1 MPAFRSAVSNKQEE
15 DLMRIVF
22 ALIILAVL
30 SMNTAMAQDVTSDK
44 GKLSYA
50 VGWDI
55 GQDIQRRGA
64 EFDVETIIAAIRDS
78 ASGKDP
84 QVPSD
89 EMVAMLTE
97 LQQKVRQEQA
107 AAFQKLAEENQ
118 AKSEEF
124 LNANLSKNGVVA
136 LPSGVQYRIIDE
148 GEGARPNMDS
158 TVKVHYRGSK
168 INGLEF
174 DSSFARGVPEQF
186 TVNSVLKGWQ
196 EVLPLMK
203 TGATWQVFV
212 PPELAF
218 GARGNPPVGPNE
230 ALIFDLKLV
239 EIVE

>member
-1 MPAFRSAVSNKQEE
+1 
-15 DLMRIVF
+15 MRFLF
-22 ALIILAVL
+22 ALTIMTVL
-30 SMNTAMAQDVTSDK
+30 LTGPVSAQDLTSER

-64 EFDVETIIAAIRDS
+64 EFDVDTVIAAIRDS
-78 ASGKDP
+78 AAGNDP
-84 QVPSD
+84 QVPSE
-89 EMVAMLTE
+89 EMVALLTE

-118 AKSEEF
+118 AMSEEF
-124 LNANLSKNGVVA
+124 LNSNLSKNGIVQ

-148 GEGARPNMDS
+148 GEGARPGMES

-186 TVNSVLKGWQ
+186 TVNAVLKGWQ

>member
-1 MPAFRSAVSNKQEE
+1 MAT
-15 DLMRIVF
+15 
-22 ALIILAVL
+22 
-30 SMNTAMAQDVTSDK
+30 TAMAQDVTSDK

-55 GQDIQRRGA
+55 GKDIERRGA
-64 EFDVETIIAAIRDS
+64 EFDVETLISAIRDS
-78 ASGKDP
+78 AGGKEP
-84 QVPSD
+84 KVPSE
-89 EMVAMLTE
+89 EMVTLLTE

-107 AAFQKLAEENQ
+107 EAFQKLAEENL

-124 LNANLSKNGVVA
+124 LAANRAKNGIVA
-136 LPSGVQYRIIDE
+136 LPSGIQYRIIDE
-148 GEGARPNMDS
+148 GEGARPTMES

-168 INGLEF
+168 LNGLEF
-174 DSSFARGVPEQF
+174 DSSFARGVPEEF
-186 TVNSVLKGWQ
+186 PVNSVLKGWQ

-218 GARGNPPVGPNE
+218 GPRGNPPVGPNE

-239 EIVE
+239 EIVK

>member
-1 MPAFRSAVSNKQEE
+1 MIAGLYINKQEE
-15 DLMRIVF
+15 YLMRFVF
-22 ALIILAVL
+22 AFIILAALMAGPV
-30 SMNTAMAQDVTSDK
+30 MAQDLTSEK

-55 GQDIQRRGA
+55 GEDIQRRGA
-64 EFDVETIIAAIRDS
+64 EFDVETIITAIRDS
-78 ASGKDP
+78 SAGKDP
-84 QVPSD
+84 QVPAE

-107 AAFQKLAEENQ
+107 EAFQKLSEENQ
-118 AKSEEF
+118 AASEAF
-124 LNANLSKNGVVA
+124 MAANLSKNGIVA
-136 LPSGVQYRIIDE
+136 LPSGIQYRVIEE
-148 GEGARPNMDS
+148 GEGARPGMDG

-168 INGLEF
+168 TNGHEF
-174 DSSFARGVPEQF
+174 DSSFARGVPEEF
-186 TVNSVLKGWQ
+186 SISNVLKGWQ

-203 TGATWQVFV
+203 TGATWQIFV

-239 EIVE
+239 EIVQ

>member
-1 MPAFRSAVSNKQEE
+1 
-15 DLMRIVF
+15 MRFVF
-22 ALIILAVL
+22 AITVLIAVVA
-30 SMNTAMAQDVTSDK
+30 NAAMAQDLTTDK

-55 GQDIQRRGA
+55 GKDIERRGA
-64 EFDVETIIAAIRDS
+64 EFDVEAIITAIRDS
-78 ASGKDP
+78 ASGKEP
-84 QVPSD
+84 QVPNE
-89 EMVAMLTE
+89 EMVALLTD

-107 AAFQKLAEENQ
+107 EAFQKLADENLK
-118 AKSEEF
+118 KSEEF
-124 LNANLSKNGVVA
+124 LTNNRSKTGIVA
-136 LPSGVQYRIIDE
+136 LPSGVQYRIIEE
-148 GEGARPNMDS
+148 GEGARPGMESN
-158 TVKVHYRGSK
+158 VKVHYRGSK

-174 DSSFARGVPEQF
+174 DSYFARGVPEQF
-186 TVNSVLKGWQ
+186 TVNAVLRGWQ

-203 TGATWQVFV
+203 TGSTWQVFV

>member
-1 MPAFRSAVSNKQEE
+1 
-15 DLMRIVF
+15 MRFIF
-22 ALIILAVL
+22 ALSVLALMTTPV
-30 SMNTAMAQDVTSDK
+30 MAQDLTTEK

-55 GQDIQRRGA
+55 GEDIQRRGA
-64 EFDVETIIAAIRDS
+64 EFDVEAIITAIRDS
-78 ASGKDP
+78 AAKKDP
-84 QVPSD
+84 QVPPE
-89 EMVAMLTE
+89 EMVALLTA

-107 AAFQKLAEENQ
+107 EAFQKLAEENQ
-118 AKSEEF
+118 KKADEF
-124 LNANLSKNGVVA
+124 LQANLSKNGIVA
-136 LPSGVQYRIIDE
+136 LPSGVQYRIIEE
-148 GEGARPNMDS
+148 GEGSRPGMES

-168 INGLEF
+168 IDGHEF
-174 DSSFARGVPEQF
+174 DSSFARGVPEEF

-230 ALIFDLKLV
+230 ALMFDLKLV
-239 EIVE
+239 EIIQ

>member
-1 MPAFRSAVSNKQEE
+1 MLPDFPYKQEE
-15 DLMRIVF
+15 YLMRFVF
-22 ALIILAVL
+22 ALIILAALLAGPV
-30 SMNTAMAQDVTSDK
+30 MAQDLTSDK

-55 GQDIQRRGA
+55 GEDIKRRGA

-78 ASGKDP
+78 SAAKDP
-84 QVPSD
+84 QVPRE
-89 EMVAMLTE
+89 EMAAMLTE

-107 AAFQKLAEENQ
+107 EAFQKLAEDNQ
-118 AKSEEF
+118 KAAEEF
-124 LNANLSKNGVVA
+124 MAANLSKNGIVA
-136 LPSGVQYRIIDE
+136 LPSGIQYRVIEE
-148 GEGARPNMDS
+148 GEGARPGMDS

-168 INGLEF
+168 TDGHEF
-174 DSSFARGVPEQF
+174 DSSFARGVPEEF
-186 TVNSVLKGWQ
+186 TVNTVLKGWQ

-239 EIVE
+239 EIVQ

>member
-1 MPAFRSAVSNKQEE
+1 
-15 DLMRIVF
+15 MRFVF
-22 ALIILAVL
+22 ALTAL
-30 SMNTAMAQDVTSDK
+30 SLLMATTAMAQDVTSDK

-55 GQDIQRRGA
+55 GKDIERRGA
-64 EFDVETIIAAIRDS
+64 EFDVETLISAIRDS
-78 ASGKDP
+78 AGGKEP
-84 QVPSD
+84 KVPSE
-89 EMVAMLTE
+89 EMVTLLTE

-107 AAFQKLAEENQ
+107 EAFQKLAEENL

-124 LNANLSKNGVVA
+124 LAANRAKNGIVA
-136 LPSGVQYRIIDE
+136 LPSGIQYRIIDE
-148 GEGARPNMDS
+148 GEGARPTMES

-168 INGLEF
+168 LNGLEF
-174 DSSFARGVPEQF
+174 DSSFARGVPEEF
-186 TVNSVLKGWQ
+186 PVNSVLKGWQ

-218 GARGNPPVGPNE
+218 GPRGNPPVGPNE

-239 EIVE
+239 EIVK

>member
-1 MPAFRSAVSNKQEE
+1 VLPDFPYKQEE
-15 DLMRIVF
+15 YLMRFIF
-22 ALIILAVL
+22 ALIILAALLAGPV
-30 SMNTAMAQDVTSDK
+30 MAQDLTSDK

-55 GQDIQRRGA
+55 GEDIKRRGA

-78 ASGKDP
+78 SAEKDP
-84 QVPSD
+84 QVPPE
-89 EMVAMLTE
+89 EMGAMLTE

-107 AAFQKLAEENQ
+107 EAFQKLAEDNQ
-118 AKSEEF
+118 KAAEEF
-124 LNANLSKNGVVA
+124 MAANLSKNGIVA
-136 LPSGVQYRIIDE
+136 LPSGIQYRVIEE
-148 GEGARPNMDS
+148 GEGARPGMDS

-168 INGLEF
+168 TDGHEF
-174 DSSFARGVPEQF
+174 DSSFARGVPEEF
-186 TVNSVLKGWQ
+186 TVNTVLKGWQ

-203 TGATWQVFV
+203 TGATWQIFV

-239 EIVE
+239 EIVQ